1 MPRAFAFLPFVFLTV
16 ACWGNYGPLMHHGNL
31 AMGDAL
37 RPFVGVG
44 FAYFFIAVV
53 VPTLLLMRG
62 EKGSW
67 SKDGIILSLIAGAVG
82 ALGALGV
89 IVAFSAGAKPVYVMP
104 LVFGGAPVINTLV
117 TMALGK
123 NFEPVRPIFLA
134 GIAMAAIGGAGVL
147 FFRPGAPVATA
158 PVAAAPVAASA
169 DAVSDAATASVSESE
184 PVAEVASTRADSPA
198 PAVAAKAD
206 LNFPLI
212 IAAIIGAVLSW
223 GSYGPVLHKG
233 QMKMGGSRL
242 RPFLCVGVAY
252 FVIAVAMPLILITV
266 LKTGGTWN
274 QTGLLW
280 SLAGGAAGAMGAL
293 GIIYAFN
300 FGGKP
305 IFVMPLIF
313 GLAPILNTIT
323 TLTENNSWGRIDMT
337 FLAALFVTIAGAVTV
352 LVTAP
357 KPAPAAI
364 VTAGKEGGKPGD
376 GKGESANLAST

>member
-147 FFRPGAPVATA
+147 FFRPGVPVATAPVATA
-158 PVAAAPVAASA
+158 PVAESA
-169 DAVSDAATASVSESE
+169 DAVSNAATASVSEPASVPAAA
-184 PVAEVASTRADSPA
+184 PVPAVASA
-198 PAVAAKAD
+198 PAVTAKAD

-357 KPAPAAI
+357 KPAPAAV
-364 VTAGKEGGKPGD
+364 VTPGKESGKPGD